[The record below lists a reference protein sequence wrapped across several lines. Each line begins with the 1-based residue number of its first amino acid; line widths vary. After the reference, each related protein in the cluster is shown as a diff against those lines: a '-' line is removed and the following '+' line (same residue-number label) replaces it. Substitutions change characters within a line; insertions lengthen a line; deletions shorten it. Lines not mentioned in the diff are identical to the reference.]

1 MQIIIV
7 RGLEVSKVYIVRGRC
22 CWQGEE
28 MCAVSASECYA
39 HPSTRCCLEIN
50 SENSVNFNEGRAITV
65 MWEENQLCVCT
76 LCNPEVLGGGLHV
89 FY

>member
-7 RGLEVSKVYIVRGRC
+7 RGLGVSKVYIVRGRC

-50 SENSVNFNEGRAITV
+50 SENSVNFNEGSAITV
-65 MWEENQLCVCT
+65 MWEENQLCICT
-76 LCNPEVLGGGLHV
+76 LCSPEVLGGGLHV
-89 FY
+89 FC